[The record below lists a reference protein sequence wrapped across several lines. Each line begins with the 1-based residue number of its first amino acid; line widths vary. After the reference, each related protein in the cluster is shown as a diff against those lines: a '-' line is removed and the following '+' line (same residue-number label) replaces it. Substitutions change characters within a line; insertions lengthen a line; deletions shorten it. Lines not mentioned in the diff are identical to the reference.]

1 MQKRELVITTLNE
14 MGLKTNISSSG
25 DIYFFYEMKS
35 FIIPISEQESN
46 YIVVLFYQFEELD
59 KQNPLQTLTICNKMT
74 RELRMVKVYVE
85 ETFDSVSA
93 SCEFYYKRKSDL
105 KENLEKSLEIFSV
118 LRTAFIMNKNA
129 LDKELEGSNSDSEQN
144 SQDDNC

>member
-1 MQKRELVITTLNE
+1 MQKRELVVSTLNE
-14 MGLKTNISSSG
+14 MGLKANISSSG
-25 DIYFFYEMKS
+25 DVYFIYEMKP
-35 FIIPISEQESN
+35 FIIPMSEPENN
-46 YIVVLFYQFEELD
+46 YIIVLFYQFEELD

-93 SCEFYYKRKSDL
+93 SCEFYYKRKCDL
-105 KENLEKSLEIFSV
+105 RENLEKALDTFSV
-118 LRTAFIMNKNA
+118 LRTAFMMNKNS
-129 LDKELEGSNSDSEQN
+129 LSKELENTDSDSEQN